1 MGRRGPRWGLGG
13 VGALVLVVALL
24 PGCGG
29 ADDAEAVEA
38 QAFLD
43 AWAGGDLDTVVA
55 SVADRADE
63 ARAAYQALTADLGVA
78 SVEADAGAP
87 EVEGDTAVV
96 PFDAALGLQGLGTW
110 QYQGSLRLV
119 RVDGEWKVDW
129 SPAAIHPSL
138 QEGERLVDTRVLP
151 TRASVLAVDGRLLA
165 VSDPGGARRRAGP
178 AALVG
183 AVEPATADDVA
194 AAGLRLAVGD
204 PVGVSGLEARFDR
217 QLAGRASGEVRR
229 VGADGAVLEVLHAF
243 PGDGPAALESTI
255 DLTVQAAAD
264 AATDNST
271 QPSAIVAID
280 APTGAVRA
288 VANGGPEAGFDR
300 ALLGEY
306 APGSTFKVVTTMP
319 VLEHGIDVDSPVACP
334 AETVAGGR
342 PYANSGFKDLGQV
355 PFSEAFAQ
363 SCNTTFVL
371 AAEALPPG
379 SLFDAAEVFG
389 FNAGYDLGV
398 SAIGG
403 SFPRSES
410 SEELTAAS
418 IGQGRVSA
426 SPLHM
431 ATVAAAAASG
441 AWHPPWLAAELD
453 AGEDGARPLTDEA
466 AEALPALM
474 REAVEAGTGVAADIA
489 GQEVSGKTGTAE
501 FGDEDPP
508 ETHAWFIGFRG
519 DLAFAVLVDGGG
531 FGGDVA
537 APMARAFLEG
547 VPVATDGGGPDEG
560 GSDEG

>member
-1 MGRRGPRWGLGG
+1 MSRRGPRWGVGG
-13 VGALVLVVALL
+13 VGALVLLVALL
-24 PGCGG
+24 PGCGSAG
-29 ADDAEAVEA
+29 DAQAAEA

-43 AWAGGDLDTVVA
+43 AWEGGDLDAMVALVV
-55 SVADRADE
+55 DRDEE
-63 ARAAYQALTADLGVA
+63 ARAAYQALGTDLGLA
-78 SVEADAGAP
+78 SVAADAGSP
-87 EVEGDTAVV
+87 EVDGDTAVV

-110 QYQGSLRLV
+110 QYRGSLRLV
-119 RVDGEWKVDW
+119 RVDGEWRVDW

-151 TRASVLAVDGRLLA
+151 TRASVLAVDGRLLS
-165 VSDPGGARRRAGP
+165 VSDAGGARRRAGP

-183 AVEPATADDVA
+183 AVEPASQDDVA
-194 AAGLRLAVGD
+194 SAGLRLAVGD
-204 PVGVSGLEARFDR
+204 PVGVSALEARFDR

-229 VGADGAVLEVLHAF
+229 VAADGAVLEVLHSF
-243 PGDGPAALESTI
+243 PGDPPEVLETSI
-255 DLTVQAAAD
+255 DLTVQAAAQ
-264 AATDNST
+264 AAADTTS

-319 VLEHGIDVDSPVACP
+319 VLENGIDVDSPVACP
-334 AETVAGGR
+334 AEAVAGGR

-379 SLFDAAEVFG
+379 ALFDAAEVFG

-398 SAIGG
+398 TAIGG
-403 SFPRSES
+403 SFPQTES

-441 AWHPPWLAAELD
+441 TWHPPWLAAELD
-453 AGEDGARPLTDEA
+453 AGEDAARPLTDEA
-466 AEALPALM
+466 AEALPALL
-474 REAVEAGTGVAADIA
+474 REAVESGTGVAADIA
-489 GQEVSGKTGTAE
+489 GQDVSGKTGTAE

-537 APMARAFLEG
+537 APMARTFLEG
-547 VPVATDGGGPDEG
+547 VPVATADAGPGEG
-560 GSDEG
+560 GSGTG